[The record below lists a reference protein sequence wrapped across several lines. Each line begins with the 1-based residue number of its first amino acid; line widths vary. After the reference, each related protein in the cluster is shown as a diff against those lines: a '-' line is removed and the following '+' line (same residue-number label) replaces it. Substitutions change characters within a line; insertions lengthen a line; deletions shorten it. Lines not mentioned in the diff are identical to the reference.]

1 MNREINLK
9 ALEMGTLQGK
19 HPNILVDT
27 HGEDRRPR
35 DAFRLSVTPEE

>member
-1 MNREINLK
+1 VNREINLK
-9 ALEMGTLQGK
+9 ALEMATPLGK

-35 DAFRLSVTPEE
+35 ETFRLSVTPEE